1 MSIAN
6 DVKET
11 KLLVAQATLQ
21 QVVSLLQKV
30 VANVEGINTLPT
42 TAATLKTDAETLLAS
57 VISTHAGM

>member
-11 KLLVAQATLQ
+11 KLLVAKAALQ
-21 QVVSLLQKV
+21 QVVSILQKV
-30 VANVEGINTLPT
+30 VANVEGIDSLPT
-42 TAATLKTDAETLLAS
+42 SAATLKSDAETLLAS